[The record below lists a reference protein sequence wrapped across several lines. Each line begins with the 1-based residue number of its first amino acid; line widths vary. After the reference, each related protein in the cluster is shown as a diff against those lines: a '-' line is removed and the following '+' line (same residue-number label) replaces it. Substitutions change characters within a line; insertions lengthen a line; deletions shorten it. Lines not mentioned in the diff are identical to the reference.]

1 MGEGFQTYLARGPP
15 PDEGEAAISPDP
27 VPPAT
32 MARCHRNFVEGFWQY
47 TKSTPGASRRVS
59 DGGTLM
65 RSGIAASQA
74 NIWFLEEPTGSL
86 ESLFA
91 EAAAYFGPNRPWRV
105 IAAGP
110 RAEEVHRSAAAHRL
124 APIASEPGMILD
136 PLRAPPAPLPGLLI
150 RTVDSRGTL
159 DDFGVAWCAAF
170 GIPRWIFDMVLPTV
184 VPDDPEHGTQNRFL
198 VGYAGGGPVAC
209 SSVIVSERVAGIV
222 SVGTTRA
229 ARGHG
234 YGTALTWQA
243 VEEGRRR
250 GADVA
255 YLAATPMGYPV
266 YERMGFRQ
274 AADYPSWATPVGFFR
289 QIRLVL
295 GMWRQAQTSR
305 RRAAPPGA

>member
-1 MGEGFQTYLARGPP
+1 
-15 PDEGEAAISPDP
+15 
-27 VPPAT
+27 

-47 TKSTPGASRRVS
+47 TKSTPGASRRSS
-59 DGGTLM
+59 DGGTLL

-86 ESLFA
+86 DTIFE
-91 EAAAYFGPNRPWRV
+91 EATAYFGPNRPWRV
-105 IAAGP
+105 IAAGSQV
-110 RAEEVHRSAAAHRL
+110 EEVHRVAAVHRL
-124 APIASEPGMILD
+124 TPIASEPGMILD
-136 PLRAPPAPLPGLLI
+136 PMPAPPSPVPGLSI
-150 RTVDSRGTL
+150 RTVDSPATL
-159 DDFGVAWCAAF
+159 EDFGTAWCAAF

-184 VPDDPEHGTQNRFL
+184 LADDRERGTQNRFL

-209 SSVIVSERVAGIV
+209 SSVIVSEGVAGIL

-243 VEEGRRR
+243 VEEGRRL

-255 YLAATPMGYPV
+255 YLSATSMGYPV
-266 YERMGFRQ
+266 YERMGFRRV
-274 AADYPSWATPVGFFR
+274 AEYPSWATPVGFFR

-295 GMWRQAQTSR
+295 GMWQVARASR
-305 RRAAPPGA
+305 RRGAPRVL